1 MTHFSDNLNVSHFV
15 GSLLK
20 QTGVIFTRDDIV
32 AAVILLDLP
41 ADLRKL
47 LLDGVAE
54 LTGKNKGE
62 GK

>member
-54 LTGKNKGE
+54 LTGKKGE